1 MQWRWL
7 IIDEVSMVSAQ
18 LLAEIDMKLR
28 DVVRKAGSMKG
39 QDTGIDRPFGGLNV
53 IFAGDFWQLDPP
65 DGGFL
70 GGIPVEFIKRA
81 RQYQAS
87 ASVAHGQSLFWGR
100 ERGCVQGMTELTE
113 CVRTDDEWLFQVQN
127 EVRSGALTEDSYN
140 FLHGQPTQV
149 PGSWLNGRSAC
160 GNADCAALAAK
171 GQKAPDAATL
181 S

>member
-1 MQWRWL
+1 MPDDAKVSQRQSDVAKRVLQWRWL
-7 IIDEVSMVSAQ
+7 IIDEVSMVSPQ

-70 GGIPVEFIKRA
+70 GAIPVEFIKRA

-87 ASVAHGQSLFWGR
+87 ASVAHGQSL
-100 ERGCVQGMTELTE
+100 
-113 CVRTDDEWLFQVQN
+113 
-127 EVRSGALTEDSYN
+127 SGAET
-140 FLHGQPTQV
+140 
-149 PGSWLNGRSAC
+149 
-160 GNADCAALAAK
+160 AAAS
-171 GQKAPDAATL
+171 KA
-181 S
+181 